1 MFFSEAS
8 ERPAVAPP
16 ADDRGAAALRG
27 SVPASVLAIVVIL
40 LVGNVPLL
48 PLGAILALAWVRW
61 SRTPWQEIGYARPA
75 SWTLSLVA
83 GVAFGIAFKL
93 VMKALVMPLFGADP
107 VNHAYHFLAGN
118 RAALPGAV
126 WSMIVVAG
134 FGEETVYRG
143 LLFERFRKLFGTGAG
158 AKAATLA
165 LTTLLF
171 AAAHLPTQGLA
182 GAEQAIFT
190 GLAFGTMVIITGRIW
205 TAMFA
210 HAAFD
215 LTALAIIYWN
225 LERPIA
231 HVLFR

>member
-1 MFFSEAS
+1 MLSEAQG
-8 ERPAVAPP
+8 RLAAPE
-16 ADDRGAAALRG
+16 ADDREAAALRG
-27 SVPASVLAIVVIL
+27 PLASILAIVVIL
-40 LVGNVPLL
+40 LAGNVGLL

-61 SRTPWQEIGYARPA
+61 SHTPWREIGYTRPA
-75 SWTLSLVA
+75 SWTLSIVT
-83 GVAFGIAFKL
+83 GVAFGIGYKL

-107 VNHAYHFLAGN
+107 VNHAYHYLAGN
-118 RAALPGAV
+118 RAALPGAL

-143 LLFERFRKLFGTGAG
+143 LLFERFRRLFGTGAG
-158 AKAATLA
+158 ARVGTVL

-190 GLAFGTMVIITGRIW
+190 GVAFGTMVILTGRIG
-205 TAMFA
+205 TAIFA

-225 LERPIA
+225 LESPIA
-231 HVLFR
+231 HAVFA